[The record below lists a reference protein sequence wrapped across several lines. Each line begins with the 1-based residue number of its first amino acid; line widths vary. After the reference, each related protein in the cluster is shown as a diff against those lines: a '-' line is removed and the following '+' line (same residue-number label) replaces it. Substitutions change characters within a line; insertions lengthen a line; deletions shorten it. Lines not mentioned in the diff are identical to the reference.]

1 MRTFLFLIVLFV
13 VHRLLIQVYSPYRG
27 YMRSV
32 DQKMTWI
39 AYILVAYMV
48 INFIYAIFFRQ

>member
-1 MRTFLFLIVLFV
+1 MRTFLFLIMLFV
-13 VHRLLIQVYSPYRG
+13 AHRLLIQVYPPYRR

-48 INFIYAIFFRQ
+48 LNFIYAIFFRQ

>member
-1 MRTFLFLIVLFV
+1 MRTFLFLIMLFV
-13 VHRLLIQVYSPYRG
+13 VHRLLIQGYPPYRR

-32 DQKMTWI
+32 DQQMTWI

-48 INFIYAIFFRQ
+48 FNFIYAIFFRQ